1 MIALS
6 FIFRAQIVLASAFKT
21 DLGPRPYIR
30 LPYLAGKIIPLSR
43 HTHTHT
49 HIRSPTQ
56 SWAKRI
62 TILRCHIS

>member
-43 HTHTHT
+43 HTHTHSLTNSVMGET
-49 HIRSPTQ
+49 HYHFEMPY
-56 SWAKRI
+56 
-62 TILRCHIS
+62 